1 MLDNKRHAPTQSDDI
16 AIRVENFSGRITLN
30 RPDKFN
36 ALTYE
41 MVLAIEAAL
50 LSWQDDERVKL
61 VIIDAKGEKAFCA
74 GGDVQKLY
82 QTASVGDFDYMKK
95 FWWDEYRLN
104 ALIANYSKPY
114 IAFMHGIT
122 MGGGVGV
129 SAHGS
134 HRITSHKTM
143 VAMPECAIGLSP
155 DVGGSFLLAKAPG
168 HVGELMGI
176 TGARLN
182 GADAIHAGFADY
194 FVDSDKLAALKEA
207 LISTGST
214 DCIANFAK
222 PPQAANIPCTLE
234 QNASLIET
242 YFSADSALAAVQRL
256 EEGTS
261 DWAQTQAKLI
271 RRASPLAAACTIK
284 MLQRARSFGS
294 VEQALVQEYRFT
306 SRSCQMG
313 DVIEGVRALIIDK
326 DNKPNW
332 RVKSLEQVTDE
343 MVSAMLAPLGEGEW
357 VKVNGQK
364 QMDRKQ

>member
-1 MLDNKRHAPTQSDDI
+1 LLDYKRQSISDNKDI
-16 AIRVENFSGRITLN
+16 HIRVEMNAGRITLN

-41 MVLAIEAAL
+41 MILAIEVAL
-50 LSWQDDERVKL
+50 LKWQDDERVKL
-61 VIIDAKGEKAFCA
+61 VIIDANGEKAFCA
-74 GGDVQKLY
+74 GGDIQKLY
-82 QTASVGDFDYMKK
+82 QSASIGDFSYMQK

-104 ALIANYSKPY
+104 ALIANYPKPY

-143 VAMPECAIGLSP
+143 LAMPECAIGLSP

-194 FVDSDKLAALKEA
+194 FVDSEKLDALKTA
-207 LISTGST
+207 LISTGKP
-214 DCIANFAK
+214 DCIADFGK
-222 PPQAANIPCTLE
+222 TPQAADIPCTLE
-234 QNASLIET
+234 ENANLIET
-242 YFSADSALAAVQRL
+242 YFSADSALAALHRL
-256 EEGTS
+256 EES
-261 DWAQTQAKLI
+261 NSPWAQTQAKLI
-271 RRASPLAAACTIK
+271 RRASPLAAACTFK
-284 MLQRARSFGS
+284 MLQGARSFGS

-306 SRSCQMG
+306 SRSMQMG

-326 DNKPNW
+326 DNKPDW
-332 RVKSLEQVTDE
+332 RVKSLEQVTDD
-343 MVSAMLAPLGEGEW
+343 MVSAMLAPLGKNEW
-357 VKVNGQK
+357 TGK
-364 QMDRKQ
+364 